1 MQIGF
6 KHSTKEW
13 DQYITQVRKKFPEK
27 VKLLIAKTT
36 QDLSRGT
43 KQDAPMR
50 YSGLKQSVRSKV
62 QGYTGEVEVR
72 AHYAPYLEF
81 GTGSGFSAPTEF
93 IEFASQFKVTNPFT
107 GRKPVNIRGV
117 GWRMVQFPLNL
128 KARPYFHPN
137 FVIQRDKF
145 FKQVEKALKEL

>member
-27 VKLLIAKTT
+27 MRMLVAKTT

-43 KQDAPMR
+43 KSSVPVK
-50 YSGLKQSVRSKV
+50 YSGIRQSVKSTVKD
-62 QGYTGEVEVR
+62 YHGEVNIR
-72 AHYAPYLEF
+72 AHYAPYVEF
-81 GTGSGFSAPTEF
+81 GTGKLVQVPTELN
-93 IEFASQFKVTNPFT
+93 EYAMQFK
-107 GRKPVNIRGV
+107 GRGIREVNR
-117 GWRMVQFPLNL
+117 RTE
-128 KARPYFHPN
+128 PYFYPN
-137 FVIQRDKF
+137 YFVQRDKF